1 MEEEGGLLDL
11 QKEVVRGKE
20 REAEKEVEED
30 LGGLEAEENGW
41 QVFLGRNGPFWM
53 L

>member
-20 REAEKEVEED
+20 REAEKEVEEN

-41 QVFLGRNGPFWM
+41 QVFLGLFW
-53 L
+53 LL